1 MHTKRSK
8 MSMVDSGGSLYVM
21 GGFDGSTTINSVEC
35 YNPATNR
42 FVFYVRRKNALSPA
56 ISSLLEIRMN
66 PK

>member
-42 FVFYVRRKNALSPA
+42 FVSTFGVNVFYSLKSPPFPA
-56 ISSLLEIRMN
+56 V
-66 PK
+66 K